1 MNEKT
6 ATSPD
11 FIKTWAGKIKR
22 LGLTTPAI
30 LLLET
35 NKPLGFSVS
44 QLLLLGQPTLNI
56 FLPNHLTSSAIDL
69 FASRQNLEQLIRELE
84 ER

>member
-1 MNEKT
+1 MDEKIAIT
-6 ATSPD
+6 PN
-11 FIKTWAGKIKR
+11 FIKTWADKIKQ
-22 LGLTTPAI
+22 LGLITPAI

-35 NKPLGFSVS
+35 NKPLSFSVS
-44 QLLLLGQPTLNI
+44 QLLLLGQPALNI
-56 FLPNHLTSSAIDL
+56 FLPNQFTSSAIDL